1 MVSIREVIVVE
12 GRYDQNTL
20 RQVVDATVV
29 CTEGFGI
36 FRAPERQEM
45 LRRLAERRGLIVLTD
60 SDGAGSVI
68 RGFLNG
74 IVDPKYVKNAY
85 IPDIFGKEKRKSSP
99 SKEGKLGVEGMS
111 PEVILRALK
120 AAGATIE
127 GEDGTERTHGE
138 AITKANLYRWGL
150 SGGENSREKRRVLQ
164 NQLAL
169 PERMSAGQLLQVLNI
184 ISTKAELEALL
195 TGSDPAALRDR

>member
-60 SDGAGSVI
+60 PDGAGSVI

-85 IPDIFGKEKRKSSP
+85 IPDVFGKEKRKSSP

-111 PEVILRALK
+111 PEVILRALE
-120 AAGATIE
+120 AAGATFE
-127 GEDGTERTHGE
+127 GEDGKERTHGE
-138 AITKANLYRWGL
+138 AITKADLYRWGL
-150 SGGENSREKRRVLQ
+150 SGGENSRDKRRVLQ

-184 ISTKAELEALL
+184 ISTKAELGALH
-195 TGSDPAALRDR
+195 TGSDPAEMQDR

>member
-1 MVSIREVIVVE
+1 MVSVREVIVVE

-85 IPDIFGKEKRKSSP
+85 IPDVFGKEKRKNSP
-99 SKEGKLGVEGMS
+99 SKEGKLGVEGMR
-111 PEVILRALK
+111 PEVLLRALET
-120 AAGATIE
+120 AGATIE
-127 GEDGTERTHGE
+127 GLDEKPLHGE
-138 AITKANLYRWGL
+138 NITKADLFRWGL
-150 SGGENSREKRRVLQ
+150 SGGENSREKRRILQ
-164 NQLAL
+164 KTLAL
-169 PERMSAGQLLQVLNI
+169 PERMSAGQLLQVLNV
-184 ISTKAELEALL
+184 ISTKAEIESLL
-195 TGSDPAALRDR
+195 TAADPAESQDR